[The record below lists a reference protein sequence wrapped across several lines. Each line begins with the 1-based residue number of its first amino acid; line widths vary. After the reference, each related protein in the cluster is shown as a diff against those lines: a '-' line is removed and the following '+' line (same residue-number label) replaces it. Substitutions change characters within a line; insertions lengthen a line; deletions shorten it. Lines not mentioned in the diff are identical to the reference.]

1 VIELAGLDKRV
12 EQALDAK
19 GVLLDV
25 GGVLLPTPWELL
37 EDFEARQGW
46 PPGTLPWRGP
56 LDPAT
61 DPPWRAVQAGQLTSG
76 GYFERRAAEI
86 SRLLGRPLRWPEV
99 TRLMFETPAG
109 LAVRPEG
116 RDLVADARAA
126 GLRTGLLTAKLVAFL
141 SREVV
146 ARSDLLS
153 SFDVLLDE
161 SETGLAKPDPR
172 AYHQAA
178 AAMGL
183 DPAAIVFVDD
193 DPANVA
199 GADAA
204 GMAGAH
210 FDIADPAGS
219 FDRVRRRLGLVR

>member
-1 VIELAGLDKRV
+1 MGGP
-12 EQALDAK
+12 DAK

-37 EDFEARQGW
+37 EDFEARHGW

-61 DPPWRAVQAGQLTSG
+61 DPLWRSLQAGRLTSG

-86 SRLLGRPLRWPEV
+86 SQLLGRPLSWPEV
-99 TRLMFETPAG
+99 TRAMFETPDG

-116 RDLVADARAA
+116 RALVAEARAA
-126 GLRTGLLTAKLVAFL
+126 GRRTGLLTSKLVAFL
-141 SREVV
+141 SREVIG
-146 ARSDLLS
+146 RSRFLS

-172 AYHQAA
+172 AYGQAA

-199 GADAA
+199 GAAAA
-204 GMAGAH
+204 GMPGVR

-219 FDRVRRRLGLVR
+219 FDLVRRRLGL

>member
-1 VIELAGLDKRV
+1 MPATG
-12 EQALDAK
+12 AK

-46 PPGTLPWRGP
+46 PPGTLAWRGP
-56 LDPAT
+56 VDPAT
-61 DPPWRAVQAGQLTSG
+61 DPLWRSVEAGELTSR
-76 GYFERRAAEI
+76 GYFDRRAAEL
-86 SRLLGRPLRWPEV
+86 SRLLGRTLSWPEV
-99 TRLMFETPAG
+99 TRAMFDTPAG
-109 LAVRPEG
+109 LAVGPGG
-116 RDLVADARAA
+116 RALVGQARAA
-126 GLRTGLLTAKLVAFL
+126 GLRTGLLTSKLVAFL

-172 AYHQAA
+172 AYDQAA

-183 DPAAIVFVDD
+183 HPAGSVFVDD
-193 DPANVA
+193 DPANLA
-199 GADAA
+199 GATAA
-204 GMAGAH
+204 GMAGVH
-210 FDIADPAGS
+210 FDVTDPAGS
-219 FDRVRRRLGLVR
+219 FGQVRRRLGL

>member
-1 VIELAGLDKRV
+1 MPGT
-12 EQALDAK
+12 DAK

-37 EDFEARQGW
+37 EDFEARKCW

-61 DPPWRAVQAGQLTSG
+61 DPPWRSVQAGELTSRQ
-76 GYFERRAAEI
+76 YFDRRAAEI
-86 SRLLGRPLRWPEV
+86 SRLLGADRSWPEV
-99 TRLMFETPAG
+99 TRAMFETPDG

-116 RDLVADARAA
+116 RVLVADSRAA
-126 GLRTGLLTAKLVAFL
+126 GRRTGLLTSKLVAFL

-146 ARSDLLS
+146 GRSDLLS

-161 SETGLAKPDPR
+161 SETGVAKPDPR
-172 AYHQAA
+172 AYDQAA

-204 GMAGAH
+204 GMAGVH
-210 FDIADPAGS
+210 FDVADPAGS
-219 FDRVRRRLGLVR
+219 FDRVRRRLGL

>member
-1 VIELAGLDKRV
+1 MAG
-12 EQALDAK
+12 ADAR

-37 EDFEARQGW
+37 EDFEARNGW

-56 LDPAT
+56 LDPST
-61 DPPWRAVQAGQLTSG
+61 DPLWRSLQAGRLTSRE
-76 GYFERRAAEI
+76 YFDRRAAEL
-86 SRLLGRPLRWPEV
+86 SRLLGAAHSWPEV
-99 TRLMFETPAG
+99 TRALFQTPAG
-109 LAVRPEG
+109 LAVRPEC

-126 GLRTGLLTAKLVAFL
+126 GRRTGLLTSKLVAFL
-141 SREVV
+141 SRELVE
-146 ARSDLLS
+146 RSEFLG

-161 SETGLAKPDPR
+161 SETGLAKPDPP
-172 AYHQAA
+172 AYRQAA

-183 DPAAIVFVDD
+183 DPAGIVFVDD

-204 GMAGAH
+204 GMAGVH

-219 FDRVRRRLGLVR
+219 FDRVRRRLGL

>member
-1 VIELAGLDKRV
+1 MAG
-12 EQALDAK
+12 ADAE

-37 EDFEARQGW
+37 AGFEARNGW
-46 PPGTLPWRGP
+46 PPGTLGWRGP

-61 DPPWRAVQAGQLTSG
+61 DPPWRAVQAGQLTSRA
-76 GYFERRAAEI
+76 YFDRRAAEV
-86 SRLLGRPLRWPEV
+86 SRLLGATLSWPEV
-99 TRLMFETPAG
+99 TRAMFETPDG

-116 RDLVADARAA
+116 RALVADARAA
-126 GLRTGLLTAKLVAFL
+126 GFRTGLLTSKLVAFL

-146 ARSDLLS
+146 ERSDFLS

-161 SETGLAKPDPR
+161 SETGVAKPDPR
-172 AYHQAA
+172 AYDQAA

-199 GADAA
+199 GAGAA
-204 GMAGAH
+204 GMAGVH
-210 FDIADPAGS
+210 FDVADPAGS
-219 FDRVRRRLGLVR
+219 FDRVRRRLGL

>member
-1 VIELAGLDKRV
+1 MAAGP
-12 EQALDAK
+12 DAK

-37 EDFEARQGW
+37 EDFEAGHGW
-46 PPGTLPWRGP
+46 PRGTFAWRGP
-56 LDPAT
+56 IDPAN
-61 DPPWRAVQAGQLTSG
+61 DPLWRSVEAGELTSR
-76 GYFERRAAEI
+76 GYFDLRAAEI
-86 SRLLGRPLRWPEV
+86 SRLLGRSLSWPEV
-99 TRLMFETPAG
+99 TRVMFDTPAG
-109 LAVRPEG
+109 LAVRPGG
-116 RDLVADARAA
+116 RALVGQARAA
-126 GLRTGLLTAKLVAFL
+126 GLRTGLLTSKLVAFL

-172 AYHQAA
+172 AYDQAA

-183 DPAAIVFVDD
+183 DPAGIVFVDD

-199 GADAA
+199 GATAA
-204 GMAGAH
+204 GMAGVH
-210 FDIADPAGS
+210 FDITDPAGS
-219 FDRVRRRLGLVR
+219 FDRVRRRLGL

>member
-1 VIELAGLDKRV
+1 MPGA
-12 EQALDAK
+12 DAK

-37 EDFEARQGW
+37 AGFEARNGW
-46 PPGTLPWRGP
+46 PPGTLGWRGP

-61 DPPWRAVQAGQLTSG
+61 DPPWRTVQAGELT
-76 GYFERRAAEI
+76 
-86 SRLLGRPLRWPEV
+86 
-99 TRLMFETPAG
+99 
-109 LAVRPEG
+109 
-116 RDLVADARAA
+116 ARAYFD
-126 GLRTGLLTAKLVAFL
+126 FL

-146 ARSDLLS
+146 GRSDFLG

-161 SETGLAKPDPR
+161 SETGVAKPDPR
-172 AYHQAA
+172 AYDQAA

-204 GMAGAH
+204 GMAGVH
-210 FDIADPAGS
+210 FDVADPAGS
-219 FDRVRRRLGLVR
+219 FDRVRRRLGL

>member
-1 VIELAGLDKRV
+1 MAGADP
-12 EQALDAK
+12 K

-46 PPGTLPWRGP
+46 PPGALAWRGP

-61 DPPWRAVQAGQLTSG
+61 DPPWRAVEAGELTSR
-76 GYFERRAAEI
+76 GYFDRRAAEI
-86 SRLLGRPLRWPEV
+86 SRLLDGHLSWPEV
-99 TRLMFETPAG
+99 TRAMFQTPAG

-116 RDLVADARAA
+116 RALVEDARAA
-126 GLRTGLLTAKLVAFL
+126 GRRTGLLTSKLVAFL

-146 ARSDLLS
+146 GRSDLLS

-172 AYHQAA
+172 AYDQAA

>member
-1 VIELAGLDKRV
+1 MAG
-12 EQALDAK
+12 ADAK

-46 PPGTLPWRGP
+46 PPGTLAWRGP

-61 DPPWRAVQAGQLTSG
+61 DPLWRAVQAGELTSG
-76 GYFERRAAEI
+76 GYFERRAAEL
-86 SRLLGRPLRWPEV
+86 SRLLSRPLRWPEV
-99 TRLMFETPAG
+99 TRVLFETPAG
-109 LAVRPEG
+109 LVVRPEG
-116 RDLVADARAA
+116 QALVADARAA
-126 GLRTGLLTAKLVAFL
+126 GLRTGLLTSKLVAFL
-141 SREVV
+141 SRDVV
-146 ARSDLLS
+146 ARNDLLS

-161 SETGLAKPDPR
+161 SETGLAKPDPL

-183 DPAAIVFVDD
+183 DPAGIVFVDD
-193 DPANVA
+193 DPVNVA

-204 GMAGAH
+204 GMAGTH

-219 FDRVRRRLGLVR
+219 FQRVRYRLGL

>member
-1 VIELAGLDKRV
+1 MA
-12 EQALDAK
+12 AADAK

-61 DPPWRAVQAGQLTSG
+61 DPLWQAAQAGHLAAP
-76 GYFERRAAEI
+76 GYFERRADEI

-183 DPAAIVFVDD
+183 DPAGIVFVDD
-193 DPANVA
+193 DPANVT

-204 GMAGAH
+204 GMAGVH

-219 FDRVRRRLGLVR
+219 FQRVRRQLGLPR

>member
-1 VIELAGLDKRV
+1 MPGT
-12 EQALDAK
+12 DAK

-37 EDFEARQGW
+37 ADYEARNGW
-46 PPGTLPWRGP
+46 PPGTLAWRGP

-61 DPPWRAVQAGQLTSG
+61 DPPWRAVQAGELTSRA
-76 GYFERRAAEI
+76 YFDRRAAEI
-86 SRLLGRPLRWPEV
+86 SRLLGASLSWPEV
-99 TRLMFETPAG
+99 TRAMFDSPDG
-109 LAVRPEG
+109 LTVRPQG
-116 RDLVADARAA
+116 HALVADARAA
-126 GLRTGLLTAKLVAFL
+126 GCRTGLLTSKLVAFL

-146 ARSDLLS
+146 GRSDFLS

-161 SETGLAKPDPR
+161 SETGVAKPDPR
-172 AYHQAA
+172 AYDQAA

-199 GADAA
+199 GATAA
-204 GMAGAH
+204 GMAGVH

-219 FDRVRRRLGLVR
+219 FDRVRRRLGL

>member
-1 VIELAGLDKRV
+1 MPATG
-12 EQALDAK
+12 AK

-46 PPGTLPWRGP
+46 PPGTLAWRGP
-56 LDPAT
+56 VDPAT
-61 DPPWRAVQAGQLTSG
+61 DPLWRSVEAGELTSR
-76 GYFERRAAEI
+76 GYFDRRAAEI
-86 SRLLGRPLRWPEV
+86 SELLGQPRSWPEV
-99 TRLMFETPAG
+99 TRAMFATPAG

-116 RDLVADARAA
+116 RALVDQARAA
-126 GLRTGLLTAKLVAFL
+126 GLRTSLLTSKLVAFL

-146 ARSDLLS
+146 ASSDLLS

-172 AYHQAA
+172 AYDQAA

-183 DPAAIVFVDD
+183 DPAGIVFVDD

-199 GADAA
+199 GATAA
-204 GMAGAH
+204 GMAGVH
-210 FDIADPAGS
+210 FDVTDPAGS
-219 FDRVRRRLGLVR
+219 FGQVRRRLGL